1 MTTIPHPGPTLTEAD
16 RPAMPRIYPENI
28 PEQMR
33 QLPQWVNWRWGL
45 DRSGTRFTKV
55 PALSSA
61 PHRNAS
67 HSDPGTWTTYDA
79 ALATHLA
86 QPDRYGLMVAMGNG
100 LFGID
105 MDRPVEQV
113 VYETFIEQ
121 FDTYAEVSPSGIG
134 IHVYLLGTVPDGLGS
149 VVRKKENVELYG
161 EKRFLTVTGR
171 RLDGHPVHVNAAG
184 PLFQSFYDT
193 YLKAPEVVLR
203 VYVQREGGF
212 TTLTNSPLEAA
223 AEKFGPAKLA
233 TFHDLWYG
241 QGRGGSEHSLPGD
254 TVDLST
260 RDWNLMRLLCIIY
273 ERDAHLM
280 EQAFCQ
286 SHCYRSK
293 YHPGKRSG
301 NFLQQQIDLVIQTS
315 RD

>member
-1 MTTIPHPGPTLTEAD
+1 MTTIPQALPTLTDAD
-16 RPAMPRIYPENI
+16 RPPMPNIYPENI

-33 QLPQWVNWRWGL
+33 ALPQWVNWRWGL

-67 HSDPGTWTTYDA
+67 HSDPATWTTYEA
-79 ALATHLA
+79 ALATHIKR
-86 QPDRYGLMVAMGNG
+86 PDRYGLMIAMGNG

-134 IHVYLLGTVPDGLGS
+134 IHVYLLGQIPGGLSS
-149 VVRKKENVELYG
+149 VVRKQENIELYG

-171 RLDGHPVHVNAAG
+171 RLDDHPVHVNQAG
-184 PLFQSFYDT
+184 PLFQAFFDT
-193 YLKAPEVVLR
+193 YLKAPEITP
-203 VYVQREGGF
+203 YVHVRREGAP
-212 TTLTNSPLEAA
+212 TTLTKSPLEAA
-223 AEKFGPAKLA
+223 AEKFRSLKLGV
-233 TFHDLWYG
+233 FEDLWYG
-241 QGRGGSEHSLPGD
+241 QGRAGYERSVPGD

-273 ERDAHLM
+273 DRDPYLM

-293 YHPGKRSG
+293 YHPGARPG
-301 NFLQQQIDLVIQTS
+301 DFLKDQIDLVIRTS